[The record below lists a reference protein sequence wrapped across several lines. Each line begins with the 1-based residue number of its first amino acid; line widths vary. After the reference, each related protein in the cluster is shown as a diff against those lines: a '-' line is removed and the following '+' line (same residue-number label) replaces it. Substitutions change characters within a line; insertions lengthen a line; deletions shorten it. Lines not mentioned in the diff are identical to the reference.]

1 LPSVFTVRVL
11 GFGNE
16 APEGAPAGN
25 GGARERG
32 TTGAAYDPKGVVQV
46 LGAGALSTAQMQS
59 LTPGE
64 RRNLKQ

>member
-1 LPSVFTVRVL
+1 
-11 GFGNE
+11 
-16 APEGAPAGN
+16 
-25 GGARERG
+25 
-32 TTGAAYDPKGVVQV
+32 V